1 MAIPMA
7 TATMNICAALSPL
20 AIPKPKTAMAPI
32 ATYDADDPCESAH
45 PGLQGSVGALLGAHV
60 LGYGAELGACAR
72 SHYVSP
78 TPAAGDDT
86 SGISHVHAV
95 SERQILPFQR
105 RGFFCHGNR
114 LARQQ
119 RFVDHER
126 RRGDQTKIGWDANAG
141 FQEDKIS
148 RHQFTALHLAFAAAA
163 DHPRV
168 RRDQLHKRAHGVLGT
183 MLLHEADDRVERE
196 HRSDHSGIDVLAQK
210 QRDSS
215 GDQQYVDQWT
225 AKLMEKNSQR
235 TRRRLLQSVG
245 TMPLQASLDLRRV

>member
-32 ATYDADDPCESAH
+32 ATYDADDPCASAH

-105 RGFFCHGNR
+105 RGFFVTGTDSPVSCDSSIN
-114 LARQQ
+114 
-119 RFVDHER
+119 ER
-126 RRGDQTKIGWDANAG
+126 RGGDQPKIGGNANAG

-148 RHQFTALHLAFAAAA
+148 RHQLAAFHLAFAAAA